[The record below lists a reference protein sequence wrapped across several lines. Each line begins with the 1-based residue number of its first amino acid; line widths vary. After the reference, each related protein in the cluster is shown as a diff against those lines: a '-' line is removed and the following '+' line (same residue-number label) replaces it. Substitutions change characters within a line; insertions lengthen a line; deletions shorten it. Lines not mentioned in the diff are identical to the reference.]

1 MQTHIL
7 QITPTFVGHL
17 QGKQDLSYLIVISM
31 PALYLIGK
39 KKIQQSYH
47 RIFCWKISLY
57 CKNKECLILFSGQIS
72 PGKRN
77 LNLKF
82 KRPKDVN
89 FDIKTRKEAN

>member
-39 KKIQQSYH
+39 KKY
-47 RIFCWKISLY
+47 
-57 CKNKECLILFSGQIS
+57 NKVITEFFA
-72 PGKRN
+72 GK
-77 LNLKF
+77 
-82 KRPKDVN
+82 
-89 FDIKTRKEAN
+89 